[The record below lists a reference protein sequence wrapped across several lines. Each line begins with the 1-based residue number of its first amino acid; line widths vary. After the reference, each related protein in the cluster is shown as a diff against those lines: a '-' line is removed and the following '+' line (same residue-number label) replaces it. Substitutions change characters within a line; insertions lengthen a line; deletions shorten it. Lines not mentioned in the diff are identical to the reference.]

1 MNALRWL
8 WASLRR
14 HPLWWGLGLM
24 VPLALFPQ
32 IDITVSSWFFDPA
45 YGGSGGFPARVA
57 PFHEWIRRSMPAY
70 LFAVPAA
77 IALLWLAGEIRRRPL
92 LRVNRRVAAYVL
104 LSLAL
109 GPGLVVNVVLKDN
122 WGRPRPSTIQEF
134 GGANTYVRPMV
145 PSKQCDD
152 NCSFASGHGALGFWP
167 VALALLARGRWRR
180 PALAAALAFGA
191 TVGYVR
197 IAQGGHFLSDVVAAA
212 LITMGISHALYK
224 GFICPAKRW
233 SLKNNPSIPD
243 ETA

>member
-1 MNALRWL
+1 MALARRT
-8 WASLRR
+8 WASLCR
-14 HPLWWGLGLM
+14 HPLWWGLALM
-24 VPLALFPQ
+24 APLTLFPH
-32 IDITVSSWFFDPA
+32 IDITVSSWFYDPVHR
-45 YGGSGGFPARVA
+45 SFPARIA
-57 PFHEWIRRSMPAY
+57 AFPEWIRRDMPAY
-70 LFAVPAA
+70 LFAVPAMVA
-77 IALLWLAGEIRRRPL
+77 VLWLAGEIRRRPL
-92 LRVNRRVAAYVL
+92 LGVTRRVAAYVL

-109 GPGLVVNVVLKDN
+109 GPGLVVNVVLKDH

-134 GGANTYVRPMV
+134 GGSNTYVPPMI

-180 PALAAALAFGA
+180 PALAAALAFGV
-191 TVGYVR
+191 TVGLVR

-212 LITMGISHALYK
+212 LITMGISQTLYK
-224 GFICPAKRW
+224 GFIYPAKRW